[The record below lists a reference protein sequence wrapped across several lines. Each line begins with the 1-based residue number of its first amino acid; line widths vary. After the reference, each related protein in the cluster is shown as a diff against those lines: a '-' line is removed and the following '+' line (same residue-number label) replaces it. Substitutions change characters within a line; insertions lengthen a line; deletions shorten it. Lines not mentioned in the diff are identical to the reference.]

1 MIDHLLNGEIHIE
14 CSGESLHRL
23 INDLIAAQVDV
34 KNIVWVDEQKIHL
47 SFSVHHFSTFV
58 SIIRRQR
65 LRMRIR
71 GKSGLVFLLYQAQR
85 RKGFVIGIAL
95 FFIFLLWMSS
105 LVWRVDI
112 VGNHHLPE
120 SQIRSLLAAEGIYA
134 GRLKRDLPSTE
145 EVQHRL
151 LSQLSDLS
159 WVGYHVQ
166 GTRVLITIVEKK
178 RPEVKKD
185 EYANLGPV
193 DLVANKKAL
202 VRRMRVLQGQPLV
215 EVNDIV
221 QKGQRLVS
229 GVYEKSPSEGEEE
242 KDKESKPSERR
253 VIGAKGKVWGE
264 VWYEST
270 IQMPLRQEKRIMSG
284 QRQAVYFPYIGQV
297 VIPLPFGQKPDYRQ
311 SIVRQSKE
319 SFSLFGVAL
328 PIGLQ
333 RDEYLQTEVV
343 KQTLTF
349 KQAEQLALAR
359 VREEFRQTM
368 GREGRILGEKI
379 LHRSVENGKVYLKI
393 HFDVM
398 ENIAIPQPIL
408 QGE

>member
-1 MIDHLLNGEIHIE
+1 ME

-23 INDLIAAQVDV
+23 INDLVSARVDV
-34 KNIVWVDEQKIHL
+34 KDIEWVDEQKIHL
-47 SFSVHHFSTFV
+47 SFSVRHFATFV
-58 SIIRRQR
+58 AAVRRHQ

-71 GKSGLVFLLYQAQR
+71 GKNGLVFLLYQAQR
-85 RKGFVIGIAL
+85 RKGFVIGMAL

-112 VGNHHLPE
+112 VGNHRLPE
-120 SQIRSLLAAEGIYA
+120 NQVRSLLVTEGVYA
-134 GRLKRDLPSTE
+134 GRFKWDLPSAE

-166 GTRVLITIVEKK
+166 GTRVLITVVEKK

-185 EYANLGPV
+185 EFANMGPV
-193 DLVANKKAL
+193 DLVANKKAM
-202 VRRMRVLQGQPLV
+202 VRGMRVLQGQPLV

-229 GVYEKSPSEGEEE
+229 GVYEKSPPEGEEE
-242 KDKESKPSERR
+242 KEKESKPKERR
-253 VIGAKGKVWGE
+253 LIGAKGKVWGE

-270 IQMPLRQEKRIMSG
+270 IKMPLRQERRILSG
-284 QRQAVYFPYIGQV
+284 QRQNVYFPYVGQV
-297 VIPLPFGQKPDYRQ
+297 VIPVPFGHKPDYHQ
-311 SIVRQSKE
+311 SITRKTKI
-319 SFSLFGVAL
+319 SFNLFGVQF

-333 RDEYLQTEVV
+333 REEYLQTEVV
-343 KQTLTF
+343 KQTLTL
-349 KQAEQLALAR
+349 KQAEQLALTR
-359 VREEFRQTM
+359 VREEFRQTV

-379 LHRSVENGKVYLKI
+379 LHRSVDNDKVYLKI

-398 ENIAIPQPIL
+398 ENIAVPQPIL